1 MRFPLFLSAIA
12 LLFSGSGTAVEAC
25 IVSVPL
31 HIEDVRHADVVVVG
45 RITDYRLVLDPV
57 VRARRKAD
65 VARNPEVWKRFGDQ
79 TRFLPDHARFRIEVE
94 EVLYGE
100 APDMLVATWDNSTFA
115 EPDSLAPGPYVIAL
129 RNPQSGTPPLRGP
142 SAVVGP
148 APEPGTLT
156 LLQAPCARPFLF
168 EADSEKARLLRD
180 EVKRLRRP

>member
-1 MRFPLFLSAIA
+1 MRFALFLSAVA
-12 LLFSGSGTAVEAC
+12 LLISGLSTGAKAC
-25 IVSVPL
+25 MVSVRL

-65 VARNPEVWKRFGDQ
+65 IARDPEFWKRSGDQ
-79 TRFLPDHARFRIEVE
+79 TRFLPDYARFRIEVE

-115 EPDSLAPGPYVIAL
+115 EPDSLPPGPYVIAL

-168 EADSEKARLLRD
+168 EADSEKARLLRA
-180 EVKRLRRP
+180 ELKRLHRP